1 MDSRTDEK
9 WYKNEYE
16 MDIKRVL
23 RILAIVVIVAAVSW
37 GIGAWMEARHVPA
50 LPGEVILKGNMSLE
64 EADRKVREAGYIPK
78 GEVSRDEEGSY
89 SQAYESSE
97 AFGYDTKGSV
107 LGVKKYGGNKY
118 VLRFLYF
125 DESSVEYKADN
136 PGKVF
141 NDILNELTSR
151 IGADPVIIYEAS
163 FGNRWCW
170 DLKGKT
176 TVNLCYVADGV
187 VSVGYSYKE

>member
-1 MDSRTDEK
+1 MDNRTDEK

-23 RILAIVVIVAAVSW
+23 RIIAIIIIVAAAAW

-50 LPGEVILKGNMSLE
+50 LPGEVILKGNMSFE
-64 EADRKVREAGYIPK
+64 EADRKVREAGYIPR
-78 GEVSRDEEGSY
+78 GEFTQDEEENHG
-89 SQAYESSE
+89 QAYESVE
-97 AFGYDTKGSV
+97 AFGYKTKGSV
-107 LGVKKYGGNKY
+107 LGVEESGGYRY
-118 VLRFLYF
+118 VLFFLYF
-125 DESSVEYKADN
+125 DESSKEYKTGN

-141 NDILNELTSR
+141 NDILNELTGR
-151 IGADPVIIYEAS
+151 IGADPVVTNETS

-187 VSVGYSYKE
+187 VCVNYCYSK